1 MVPNSPPQERHLLAL
16 LLLAYLCKGTG
27 RNSHGGLDGSSWCV
41 ATSLDAMVELLL
53 ARKTLNCFDLTA
65 QSSW

>member
-1 MVPNSPPQERHLLAL
+1 MVPNSPLQEQHLLAL
-16 LLLAYLCKGTG
+16 LLLASLFKGIG
-27 RNSHGGLDGSSWCV
+27 RSSHGGLDESSWCV

-53 ARKTLNCFDLTA
+53 ARKTLTCFDLTV